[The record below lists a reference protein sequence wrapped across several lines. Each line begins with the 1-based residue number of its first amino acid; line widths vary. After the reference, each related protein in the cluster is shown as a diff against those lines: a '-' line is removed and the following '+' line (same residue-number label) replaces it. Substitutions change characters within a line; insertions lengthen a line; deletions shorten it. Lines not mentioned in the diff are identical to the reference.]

1 MNILYLNSFSIGSLV
16 AVVFFLVTTVFFLTV
31 KNKSKATFH
40 MGVSYAYM
48 CLFNFAYFIS
58 ASIHHP
64 AAAYHRWCT
73 VLCVLLSLTHFILFL
88 YCFPEERRPRVTKAL
103 TYLLYAVSIVSTVVF
118 CVMTAGAPKVF
129 LFQAHYWDFDADRIS
144 RVISYIIIL
153 LVLSNFLLAIWKSF
167 THRGRDRV
175 VLIMIGVAYMLET
188 IVPSVANAMSRDG
201 IIDRSTFQNI
211 WVLFNVLGFFILA
224 LIYINNARDRI
235 SFMGKLIGI
244 SVVTFL
250 TLMQFSSYFSLRERD
265 ESFDDIYRK
274 SATLVIRTVGENETD
289 KYTLEYR
296 PDSDTLEG
304 NRGSTVRITGLMR
317 QELMNTYIVEQIRRL
332 DADGFGDSLRSLL
345 AGRNARFE
353 GYRRHLLAY
362 AASLGPGLHDPS
374 AIIVEHIEDLAKT
387 VNYRFVKIRQ
397 IPDSNFRAGI
407 ERFIAK
413 EDKDFSGFREAIAE
427 HLKLSASEGAP
438 LREEILAMIAPMHPA
453 GARVFRE
460 DATNNNQ
467 YIAYSQVD
475 LANGIV
481 YEVGYDY
488 REYRSFMH
496 TSVLKTVIMLFILLL
511 VVRFGFQLFFAGILT
526 NPLRRLSHG
535 VRQVN
540 EGDLSVSI
548 PVKIED
554 EIGYVTRSFNN
565 MVASIRNMVETV
577 TMSSMEVKNVS
588 ADMHSSS
595 SRLSDIARELTAIV
609 EETVSAYEEMSSS
622 FESNLEDIKTQSD
635 SLDYV
640 KNDIAAI
647 NANSEQLSARVKALT
662 ESINEAVSKVRDGE
676 NTMKQSVQSIE
687 EMAVYFRDIE
697 ATINSINEVA
707 DKINLLALNAAIE
720 AARAGE
726 YGKGFSVVADEVNK
740 LADQTSD
747 LVKGIQSTL
756 TVHTRKMTD
765 ELTNISRA
773 AGTFENI
780 LAAVLETRDVLTGAI
795 DFTDNLNKTNV
806 VMQGKMAHLGE
817 ISGNIYNFSLEQ
829 KNVIEELTNAINS
842 INQITQ
848 STLESADMVKSYSRI
863 MDLSANELAEHINS
877 FKHLETANG
886 GENSGES

>member
-16 AVVFFLVTTVFFLTV
+16 AVVFFLVTTIFFLTV
-31 KNKSKATFH
+31 KNRSSATLHIGISF
-40 MGVSYAYM
+40 AYM
-48 CLFNFAYFIS
+48 GMFNFAYFVS

-88 YCFPEERRPRVTKAL
+88 YCFPEEKRPRVTRVIA
-103 TYLLYAVSIVSTVVF
+103 YLLYSVSIASTAVF
-118 CVMTAGAPKVF
+118 CVMTINAPKIF

-144 RVISYIIIL
+144 SIISYIILL
-153 LVLSNFLLAIWKSF
+153 LVLANFLLALWKAF
-167 THRGRDRV
+167 TNRGRDRV
-175 VLIMIGVAYMLET
+175 VVIMIGVAYMLET
-188 IVPSVANAMSRDG
+188 MVPSVANAMSRDG
-201 IIDRSTFQNI
+201 IIGRSTFQNI

-224 LIYINNARDRI
+224 VIYINNARDRI

-250 TLMQFSSYFSLRERD
+250 TLMQFSSYFSLKERD
-265 ESFDDIYRK
+265 ESFDEIYRK
-274 SATLVIRTVGENETD
+274 SATLVIQTGGENEPD
-289 KYTLEYR
+289 KYTIRYL
-296 PDSDTLEG
+296 PDSDSLEG
-304 NRGSTVRITGLMR
+304 NLESGVRINGQVK
-317 QELMNTYIVEQIRRL
+317 QELLNTYIMERIRRME
-332 DADGFGDSLRSLL
+332 AAGFGDGLRALL
-345 AGRNARFE
+345 GGRNAAFE

-362 AASLGPGLHDPS
+362 AASLGPGERNPS
-374 AIIVEHIEDLAKT
+374 ARLIEHIADLQGT
-387 VNYRFVKIRQ
+387 VNYRFSKIRQ
-397 IPDSNFRAGI
+397 IPENGFRAGMGK
-407 ERFIAK
+407 FVAK
-413 EDKDFSGFREAIAE
+413 EDPAFSGFREAIAG
-427 HLKLSASEGAP
+427 HLERSGSEGAL
-438 LREEILAMIAPMHPA
+438 LREEVLALMAPMRPA
-453 GARVFRE
+453 GARVYR
-460 DATNNNQ
+460 DARRGETQ
-467 YIAYSQVD
+467 FVAYSQVD
-475 LANGIV
+475 LGSGIV

-488 REYRSFMH
+488 RDYRSFMH

-511 VVRFGFQLFFAGILT
+511 VVRFGFQLFYAGILT
-526 NPLRRLSHG
+526 NPLRSLSRG

-548 PVKIED
+548 PVRIED

-577 TMSSMEVKNVS
+577 TLSSMEVKNVS

-647 NANSEQLSARVKALT
+647 NANSEQLSARIKALT
-662 ESINEAVSKVRDGE
+662 ESINEAVSKVQDGE
-676 NTMKQSVQSIE
+676 NTMKKSVQSIE

-773 AGTFENI
+773 AGSFGNI
-780 LAAVLETRDVLTGAI
+780 LAAVLETRDVLSGAI

-863 MDLSANELAEHINS
+863 MDLSANELAEHITS
-877 FKHLETANG
+877 FKNLGKSG
-886 GENSGES
+886 GEKEDKG